1 MAASHHGWLGFL
13 KNFQVT
19 SHGLLVTA
27 VAVCPWLKSRSHT
40 RIGIFFWSNW
50 NMFVALHHHHTTS
63 ISIGNALDIG
73 DYLPSPAS
81 ACSSHSHGEISGVL
95 AVTGSDN

>member
-1 MAASHHGWLGFL
+1 
-13 KNFQVT
+13 
-19 SHGLLVTA
+19 
-27 VAVCPWLKSRSHT
+27 
-40 RIGIFFWSNW
+40 
-50 NMFVALHHHHTTS
+50 MFVALHHHHTTS